1 MRIAK
6 ASSLGSFFFTND
18 RAGTLERSKTEEVDG
33 IWYIEEVDGIW
44 YIDGT
49 RPNREKLDGS
59 TVPLT

>member
-33 IWYIEEVDGIW
+33 IWH
-44 YIDGT
+44 
-49 RPNREKLDGS
+49 RGS
-59 TVPLT
+59 